1 MKQELIDAIN
11 KDIEEALNEVEG
23 MEESLKED
31 PMEDLIREKFKS
43 LFDKV
48 VNLEQLLKD
57 EGII

>member
-31 PMEDLIREKFKS
+31 SREDLIREKFKS

>member
-31 PMEDLIREKFKS
+31 PREDLIREKFKS

>member
-11 KDIEEALNEVEG
+11 KDIEDALNEVEG

-31 PMEDLIREKFKS
+31 PTEDVIREKFKS